1 MATAGGFPFDVILD
15 SQNLLSTP
23 VMELKDGKKTS
34 IPLKSQMP
42 AATIVVPG
50 VKQSY
55 LVVPMAG
62 TLPSALYLLQV
73 GGAGGRRQG
82 RATLPCSGLRDE
94 ARLGVGWWLPPE
106 HPPPAPSSPP
116 ADGPGPHHWRAV
128 VHAERQGAPRCSPTH
143 AVNWLLRRV
152 ARECPVMPPQPA
164 APRQLLLP
172 GHGSPRPSRPPGAR
186 RHQPRHLLHVWRLCH
201 ALGLGPGV

>member
-55 LVVPMAG
+55 LVVPMDG

-73 GGAGGRRQG
+73 GRRGRGGEAAGVGGGCGGGVFGGRF
-82 RATLPCSGLRDE
+82 
-94 ARLGVGWWLPPE
+94 VG
-106 HPPPAPSSPP
+106 
-116 ADGPGPHHWRAV
+116 
-128 VHAERQGAPRCSPTH
+128 
-143 AVNWLLRRV
+143 
-152 ARECPVMPPQPA
+152 
-164 APRQLLLP
+164 
-172 GHGSPRPSRPPGAR
+172 
-186 RHQPRHLLHVWRLCH
+186 
-201 ALGLGPGV
+201 